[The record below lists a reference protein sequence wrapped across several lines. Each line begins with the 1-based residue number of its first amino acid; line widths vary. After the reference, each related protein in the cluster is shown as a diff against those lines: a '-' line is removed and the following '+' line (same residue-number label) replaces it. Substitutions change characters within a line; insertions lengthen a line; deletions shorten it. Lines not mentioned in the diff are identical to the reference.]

1 MPRGRVPCAALTVI
15 ALTLLSACS
24 QPARAPRMTV
34 HNVMEK
40 AVAADTQLEESF
52 AVGGVTGGHETNPLW
67 TPEVSDAELREALER
82 SLERNRMLAAMPDS
96 ARYLVT
102 ARVLQFGRP
111 LVGFSMR
118 VSPRIA
124 YRVVEMGTEQA
135 IFDEVVSTSYTVD
148 FAESPLGAERLRL
161 ANEGA
166 IRESIRE
173 FLNRFHDVWIA
184 RVAPTPNGPS
194 PAAAAPSS

>member
-1 MPRGRVPCAALTVI
+1 MPRGCVPCAALTVI

-124 YRVVEMGTEQA
+124 YRVVEQGTEQA

>member
-1 MPRGRVPCAALTVI
+1 MPRRRVRSAAFTVI

-34 HNVMEK
+34 HNVLEK
-40 AVAADTQLEESF
+40 AVAADTHLEESF

-102 ARVLQFGRP
+102 ARILRFGRP

-118 VSPRIA
+118 VSPSIA
-124 YRVVEMGTEQA
+124 YRVVEQGTEQA

-148 FAESPLGAERLRL
+148 FSESPLGAERLRL

>member
-96 ARYLVT
+96 ARYVVT

-124 YRVVEMGTEQA
+124 YRVVEQGTEQA